1 MVLELEKVIA
11 PDEYIQGDLISLRL
25 AVLNDCSENYLA
37 WLLDS
42 EVNCYLETRWHDQTM
57 ESIRHFVGGLLDDP
71 FSYLFAIVEN
81 ETKRHIGN
89 IKLGPINPYH
99 AYADV
104 SYFIGEKK
112 LWGKGYATQAIR
124 LVTQFAFE
132 KLKLHRLQAGI
143 YASNQGSGRAL
154 EKAGYKL
161 EAVFKKQLKND
172 SGWEDHYFFA
182 ALNEVRK

>member
-1 MVLELEKVIA
+1 MTKDELKSLTNDGATIKFIKKDGSERVMNCITDWPKIA
-11 PDEYIQGDLISLRL
+11 
-25 AVLNDCSENYLA
+25 
-37 WLLDS
+37 LLDPNFKPPK
-42 EVNCYLETRWHDQTM
+42 EKETENKEENKNLLKKEFFDQLN
-57 ESIRHFVGGLLDDP
+57 S
-71 FSYLFAIVEN
+71 FAKN
-81 ETKRHIGN
+81 E
-89 IKLGPINPYH
+89 P
-99 AYADV
+99 
-104 SYFIGEKK
+104 S
-112 LWGKGYATQAIR
+112 
-124 LVTQFAFE
+124 FAFE